1 MGVGFMPF
9 INGSYSALPSEGG
22 HFDFPA
28 FSKETKD
35 LVDWFTLQFG
45 FHPGMERF
53 VSGEGLAYCYAFMV
67 SKYNP
72 PQDQVIKT
80 ILSAP
85 SSKRPPLISKNA
97 STHSF
102 CKKVHQLYRQ
112 IYGKM
117 AGNYA
122 AVFLPTSGLYIA
134 GGVISKDL
142 PLFLSDHTFM
152 EAFSINHKENISN
165 LLKKIPVYVVKNYS
179 TSLLGTAAAAVALSR

>member
-1 MGVGFMPF
+1 MSLEKG
-9 INGSYSALPSEGG
+9 LP
-22 HFDFPA
+22 
-28 FSKETKD
+28 T
-35 LVDWFTLQFG
+35 
-45 FHPGMERF
+45 
-53 VSGEGLAYCYAFMV
+53 
-67 SKYNP
+67 
-72 PQDQVIKT
+72 
-80 ILSAP
+80 
-85 SSKRPPLISKNA
+85 KNA

-179 TSLLGTAAAAVALSR
+179 TSLLGTAAAAVALNH